1 MNYDKIGKFIQEKRK
16 EKNLTQKELANKLGV
31 TDRAVSKWERGVG
44 CPDVSILEILSKEL
58 DCSILEILKGRK
70 IENEIIKVTEADDYV
85 KDSMN
90 ISKQT
95 TKEKIISYINKALV
109 TTIIFIFLLL
119 SYLNIVQ
126 IKYLKTEYKF
136 TTEYYENKKI
146 QESINTLEKNINIIK
161 NNQGKYSD
169 EDYQKI
175 ISQLENMDKIIKS
188 SKIYDYIS
196 NRKEITYTLNDLI
209 KFNDLYELMSQH
221 YELTRTLEKYT
232 DSSKMETYRNF
243 ISNVEILSNYQTT
256 NMELYETFLYKL
268 NPFERES
275 KFYHIENRYIRNIIL
290 RARKEISELTFLTE
304 LVIEVGEIHE

>member
-90 ISKQT
+90 ISKQI
-95 TKEKIISYINKALV
+95 TKEKIISYINKVLV

-119 SYLNIVQ
+119 SYLNIIQ

-169 EDYQKI
+169 EDYQEI
-175 ISQLENMDKIIKS
+175 IKQLENMDKIIKS

>member
-1 MNYDKIGKFIQEKRK
+1 MNYQEIGKFIQTKRK

-90 ISKQT
+90 ISKQI
-95 TKEKIISYINKALV
+95 TKEKIISYINKVLV

-169 EDYQKI
+169 EDYQEI
-175 ISQLENMDKIIKS
+175 IKQLENMDKIIKS

-232 DSSKMETYRNF
+232 DSSNMDMYRDF
-243 ISNVEILSNYQTT
+243 ISNVELLSNYQTT
-256 NMELYETFLYKL
+256 NMELYETFIYKL
-268 NPFERES
+268 NPFEREG
-275 KFYHIENRYIRNIIL
+275 KFYNIENRYIRNIIL
-290 RARKEISELTFLTE
+290 RARKEISELIFLTE

>member
-90 ISKQT
+90 ISKQI
-95 TKEKIISYINKALV
+95 TKEKIISYINKVLV
-109 TTIIFIFLLL
+109 TTIIFIFILL

-126 IKYLKTEYKF
+126 IKYLKTEYKY
-136 TTEYYENKKI
+136 TTEYTENKKI
-146 QESINTLEKNINIIK
+146 QETINEVEKNINIIK

>member
-1 MNYDKIGKFIQEKRK
+1 MNYQEIGKFIQTKRK

-31 TDRAVSKWERGVG
+31 TDRAVSKWERGIG

-58 DCSILEILKGRK
+58 DCSILEILKGR
-70 IENEIIKVTEADDYV
+70 EIKYEVIKVTEADDYV

-90 ISKQT
+90 ISKQI
-95 TKEKIISYINKALV
+95 TKEKIISYINKVLV

-119 SYLNIVQ
+119 SYLNIIQ
-126 IKYLKTEYKF
+126 IKYLNTEYKF

-146 QESINTLEKNINIIK
+146 QESIKTLEKNINIIK

-169 EDYQKI
+169 EDYQEI
-175 ISQLENMDKIIKS
+175 IKQLENMDKTIKS

-209 KFNDLYELMSQH
+209 KFNDLYELMSEH

>member
-90 ISKQT
+90 LSKQT

-126 IKYLKTEYKF
+126 IKYLNTEYQYK
-136 TTEYYENKKI
+136 TEYYENKKI
-146 QESINTLEKNINIIK
+146 QELINTLEKNINIIK
-161 NNQGKYSD
+161 NNQGKYSN

-175 ISQLENMDKIIKS
+175 TSQLETMDKIIKS

-209 KFNDLYELMSQH
+209 KFNDLYELMSEH

-304 LVIEVGEIHE
+304 LVKEVGEIHE

>member
-16 EKNLTQKELANKLGV
+16 EKNLTQKALAEKLGV
-31 TDRAVSKWERGVG
+31 TDRAVSKWERGIG
-44 CPDVSILEILSKEL
+44 CPDVSILERLSKEL
-58 DCSILEILKGRK
+58 ECSILEILKGRK

-90 ISKQT
+90 LSKQT

-126 IKYLKTEYKF
+126 IKYLNTEYQYK
-136 TTEYYENKKI
+136 TEYYENKKI
-146 QESINTLEKNINIIK
+146 QELINTLEKNINIIK
-161 NNQGKYSD
+161 NNQGKYSN

-175 ISQLENMDKIIKS
+175 TSQLETMDKIIKS

-209 KFNDLYELMSQH
+209 KFNDLY
-221 YELTRTLEKYT
+221 
-232 DSSKMETYRNF
+232 
-243 ISNVEILSNYQTT
+243 
-256 NMELYETFLYKL
+256 
-268 NPFERES
+268 
-275 KFYHIENRYIRNIIL
+275 
-290 RARKEISELTFLTE
+290 
-304 LVIEVGEIHE
+304 

>member
-1 MNYDKIGKFIQEKRK
+1 MNYQEIGKFIQTKRK

-90 ISKQT
+90 LSKQT
-95 TKEKIISYINKALV
+95 AKEKIISYINKALV

-126 IKYLKTEYKF
+126 IKYLNTEYKF

>member
-16 EKNLTQKELANKLGV
+16 EKNLTQKELAEKLGV

-70 IENEIIKVTEADDYV
+70 IENEIIKVTEANDYV

-90 ISKQT
+90 ISKQI
-95 TKEKIISYINKALV
+95 TKEKIISYINKVLV
-109 TTIIFIFLLL
+109 TTIIFIVLLL

-126 IKYLKTEYKF
+126 IKYLNTEYQYK
-136 TTEYYENKKI
+136 TEYYENKKI
-146 QESINTLEKNINIIK
+146 QELINALEKNINIIK
-161 NNQGKYSD
+161 NDQGKYSN

-175 ISQLENMDKIIKS
+175 TSQLENMDKIIKS

-221 YELTRTLEKYT
+221 YELTRTIEKYT
-232 DSSKMETYRNF
+232 DSSKMETYRDF

-268 NPFERES
+268 NPFEREG
-275 KFYHIENRYIRNIIL
+275 KFYNIENRYIRNIIL
-290 RARKEISELTFLTE
+290 RARKEISESTFLTE

>member
-16 EKNLTQKELANKLGV
+16 EKNLTQKELAEKLGV

-90 ISKQT
+90 ISKQI
-95 TKEKIISYINKALV
+95 TKEKIISYINKVLV

-126 IKYLKTEYKF
+126 IKYLNTEYKF
-136 TTEYYENKKI
+136 TTEYNENKKI

-169 EDYQKI
+169 EDYQEI
-175 ISQLENMDKIIKS
+175 IKQLENMDKIIKS

-209 KFNDLYELMSQH
+209 SFFDYFELTNPH
-221 YELTRTLEKYT
+221 YELTRVLEKYT
-232 DSSKMETYRNF
+232 KKNMEIYRTL
-243 ISNVEILSNYQTT
+243 ISDIEILSNYHST
-256 NMELYETFLYKL
+256 NVELYETFFYRI

-275 KFYHIENRYIRNIIL
+275 KFYYIENRYIRSIIL
-290 RARKEISELTFLTE
+290 RARKEISELAFLTE
-304 LVIEVGEIHE
+304 LIIEVGEIYE

>member
-16 EKNLTQKELANKLGV
+16 EKNLTQKELAEKIGV

-90 ISKQT
+90 ISKQI
-95 TKEKIISYINKALV
+95 TKEKIISYINKVLV
-109 TTIIFIFLLL
+109 TTIVFIFLLL

-126 IKYLKTEYKF
+126 IKYLNTEYKF
-136 TTEYYENKKI
+136 KTEYYENKKI
-146 QESINTLEKNINIIK
+146 QESIKTLEKNINIIK

-169 EDYQKI
+169 EDYQEI
-175 ISQLENMDKIIKS
+175 ISQLENMDKNIKS
-188 SKIYDYIS
+188 SKIYNYIS

-209 KFNDLYELMSQH
+209 SFNDLYGVMSQH
-221 YELTRTLEKYT
+221 YELTHTLEKYT
-232 DSSKMETYRNF
+232 DSSNIDMYRKF
-243 ISNVEILSNYQTT
+243 ISNVELLSNYQST
-256 NMELYETFLYKL
+256 NMELYETFIYKI
-268 NPFERES
+268 NPYERES
-275 KFYHIENRYIRNIIL
+275 KFYYIENRYIRSIIL
-290 RARKEISELTFLTE
+290 RARKEISELTYLTV
-304 LVIEVGEIHE
+304 LIIEVGEIHE

>member
-16 EKNLTQKELANKLGV
+16 EKNLTQKELAEKIGV

-90 ISKQT
+90 ISKQI
-95 TKEKIISYINKALV
+95 TKEKIISYINKVLV

-119 SYLNIVQ
+119 SYLNIIQ
-126 IKYLKTEYKF
+126 IKYLNTEYKF

-146 QESINTLEKNINIIK
+146 QESIKTLEKNINIIK

-169 EDYQKI
+169 EDYQEI
-175 ISQLENMDKIIKS
+175 IKQLENMDKTIKS

-209 KFNDLYELMSQH
+209 SFFDLYELMSQH

-268 NPFERES
+268 NPFEREG
-275 KFYHIENRYIRNIIL
+275 KFYNIENRYIRNIIL

>member
-90 ISKQT
+90 ISKQI
-95 TKEKIISYINKALV
+95 TKEKVISYINKVLV
-109 TTIIFIFLLL
+109 TTIIFIVLLL

-126 IKYLKTEYKF
+126 IKYLKTEYKY

>member
-90 ISKQT
+90 ISKQI
-95 TKEKIISYINKALV
+95 TKEKVISYINKALV
-109 TTIIFIFLLL
+109 TTIIFIFILL

>member
-16 EKNLTQKELANKLGV
+16 EKNLTQKELAEKIGV

-90 ISKQT
+90 ISKQI
-95 TKEKIISYINKALV
+95 TKEKIISYINKVLV

-126 IKYLKTEYKF
+126 IKYLNTEYKF

>member
-16 EKNLTQKELANKLGV
+16 EKNLTQKELAEKIGV

-90 ISKQT
+90 ISKQI
-95 TKEKIISYINKALV
+95 TKEKIISYINKVLV

-119 SYLNIVQ
+119 SYLNIIQ

>member
-16 EKNLTQKELANKLGV
+16 EKNLTQKELAEKLGV

-90 ISKQT
+90 ISKQI
-95 TKEKIISYINKALV
+95 TKEKIISYINKVLV

-126 IKYLKTEYKF
+126 IKYLNTEYKF
-136 TTEYYENKKI
+136 ITDYYENKKI
-146 QESINTLEKNINIIK
+146 QESIKTLEKNINIIK

-169 EDYQKI
+169 EDYQEI
-175 ISQLENMDKIIKS
+175 ISQLENMDKNIKS
-188 SKIYDYIS
+188 SKIYNYIS

-209 KFNDLYELMSQH
+209 SFNDLYGVMSQL
-221 YELTRTLEKYT
+221 YELTHTLEKYT
-232 DSSKMETYRNF
+232 DSSNMDIYRKF
-243 ISNVEILSNYQTT
+243 ISNVELLSNYQSA
-256 NMELYETFLYKL
+256 NMELYETFIYKL

-275 KFYHIENRYIRNIIL
+275 RIYHIENRYIRSIIL
-290 RARKEISELTFLTE
+290 RARKEISELTYLTV
-304 LVIEVGEIHE
+304 LIIEVGEIHE

>member
-109 TTIIFIFLLL
+109 TTIIFIFILL

>member
-16 EKNLTQKELANKLGV
+16 EKNLTQKELAEKIGV

-90 ISKQT
+90 ISKQI
-95 TKEKIISYINKALV
+95 TKEKVISYINKVLV
-109 TTIIFIFLLL
+109 TTIIFIVLLL

-126 IKYLKTEYKF
+126 IKYLKTEYKY

>member
-16 EKNLTQKELANKLGV
+16 EKNLTQKALAEKLGV
-31 TDRAVSKWERGVG
+31 TDRAVSKWERGIG

-95 TKEKIISYINKALV
+95 TKEKIISYINKVLV
-109 TTIIFIFLLL
+109 TTIIFIVLLL

-126 IKYLKTEYKF
+126 IKYLNTEYQYK
-136 TTEYYENKKI
+136 TEYYENKKI

-161 NNQGKYSD
+161 NNQGKYSN

-175 ISQLENMDKIIKS
+175 TSQLENMDKIIKS

-209 KFNDLYELMSQH
+209 KFNDLYELMSEH
-221 YELTRTLEKYT
+221 YELTRILEKYT

>member
-16 EKNLTQKELANKLGV
+16 EKNLTQKALAEKLGV
-31 TDRAVSKWERGVG
+31 TDRAVSKWERGIG

-95 TKEKIISYINKALV
+95 TKEKIISYINKVLV

-126 IKYLKTEYKF
+126 IKYLNTEYQYK
-136 TTEYYENKKI
+136 TEYYENKKI

-161 NNQGKYSD
+161 NNQGKYSN

-175 ISQLENMDKIIKS
+175 TSQLENMDKIIKS

-209 KFNDLYELMSQH
+209 KFNDLYELMSEH
-221 YELTRTLEKYT
+221 YELTRILEKYT

-268 NPFERES
+268 NPFEREG
-275 KFYHIENRYIRNIIL
+275 KFYNIENRYIKNIIL
-290 RARKEISELTFLTE
+290 RARKEISELIFLTE

>member
-90 ISKQT
+90 ISKQI
-95 TKEKIISYINKALV
+95 TKEKIISYINKVLV

-126 IKYLKTEYKF
+126 IKYLKTEYKY

-175 ISQLENMDKIIKS
+175 TSQLENMDKIIKS

>member
-90 ISKQT
+90 ISKQI
-95 TKEKIISYINKALV
+95 TKEKIISYINKVLV

>member
-16 EKNLTQKELANKLGV
+16 EKNLTQKELAEKIGV

-90 ISKQT
+90 ISKQI
-95 TKEKIISYINKALV
+95 TKEKIISYINKVLV

-126 IKYLKTEYKF
+126 IKYLNTEYKF

-169 EDYQKI
+169 EDYQEI
-175 ISQLENMDKIIKS
+175 IKQLENMDEIIKS

-209 KFNDLYELMSQH
+209 SFFDYYELINPH
-221 YELTRTLEKYT
+221 YELTRVLEKYN
-232 DSSKMETYRNF
+232 KKNMEIYRTL
-243 ISNVEILSNYQTT
+243 ISDIEILSDYQTT
-256 NMELYETFLYKL
+256 NVELYETFIYKL

-275 KFYHIENRYIRNIIL
+275 KFYHIENRYIRSIIL

-304 LVIEVGEIHE
+304 LIIEVGEINE

>member
-16 EKNLTQKELANKLGV
+16 EKNLTQKELAEKIGV

-90 ISKQT
+90 ISKQI
-95 TKEKIISYINKALV
+95 TKEKIISYINKVLV
-109 TTIIFIFLLL
+109 TTIIFIFILL

-126 IKYLKTEYKF
+126 IKYLNTEYQYK
-136 TTEYYENKKI
+136 TEYYENKKI
-146 QESINTLEKNINIIK
+146 QELINTLEKNINIIK
-161 NNQGKYSD
+161 NDQGKYSN

-175 ISQLENMDKIIKS
+175 TSQLENMDKIIKS

-221 YELTRTLEKYT
+221 YELTRTIEKYT
-232 DSSKMETYRNF
+232 DSSKMETYRDF

-268 NPFERES
+268 NPFEREG
-275 KFYHIENRYIRNIIL
+275 KFYNIENRYIRNIIL

>member
-90 ISKQT
+90 ISKQI

-126 IKYLKTEYKF
+126 IKYLKTEYQYK
-136 TTEYYENKKI
+136 TEYYENKKI
-146 QESINTLEKNINIIK
+146 QELINTLEKNINIIK
-161 NNQGKYSD
+161 NNQGKYSN

-175 ISQLENMDKIIKS
+175 TSQLENMDKIIKS

-243 ISNVEILSNYQTT
+243 ISNVEI
-256 NMELYETFLYKL
+256 
-268 NPFERES
+268 
-275 KFYHIENRYIRNIIL
+275 
-290 RARKEISELTFLTE
+290 
-304 LVIEVGEIHE
+304 

>member
-16 EKNLTQKELANKLGV
+16 EKNLTQKELAEKIGV

-90 ISKQT
+90 ISKQI
-95 TKEKIISYINKALV
+95 TKEKIISYINKVLV

-126 IKYLKTEYKF
+126 IKYLNTEYKF

-169 EDYQKI
+169 EDYQEI
-175 ISQLENMDKIIKS
+175 IKQLENMDKIIKS

-209 KFNDLYELMSQH
+209 KFNNLYELMSLH
-221 YELTRTLEKYT
+221 YEFTRTLEKYT
-232 DSSKMETYRNF
+232 DSGNMDTYRAF

-256 NMELYETFLYKL
+256 NMELYETFVYKL

-290 RARKEISELTFLTE
+290 RARKEISELAFLTE
-304 LVIEVGEIHE
+304 LIIEVGEIHE

>member
-16 EKNLTQKELANKLGV
+16 EKNLTQKELAEKIGV

-85 KDSMN
+85 KDSMKL
-90 ISKQT
+90 SKQT

-126 IKYLKTEYKF
+126 IKYLKTEYQYK
-136 TTEYYENKKI
+136 TEYYENKKI
-146 QESINTLEKNINIIK
+146 QELINKLEKNINIIK
-161 NNQGKYSD
+161 NNQGKYSN

-175 ISQLENMDKIIKS
+175 TSQLENMDKIIKS

>member
-90 ISKQT
+90 ISKQI
-95 TKEKIISYINKALV
+95 TKEKIISYINKVLV

-119 SYLNIVQ
+119 SYLNIAQ
-126 IKYLKTEYKF
+126 IKYLNTEYKF

-146 QESINTLEKNINIIK
+146 QETINEVEKNINIIK

-169 EDYQKI
+169 EDYQEILSK
-175 ISQLENMDKIIKS
+175 LEEIDSGIKNS
-188 SKIYDYIS
+188 IIYDYLA
-196 NRKEITYTLNDLI
+196 NRKEIKYTLNDLMEPEGSYDFVYHHLQI
-209 KFNDLYELMSQH
+209 
-221 YELTRTLEKYT
+221 TRVLEKYT
-232 DSSKMETYRNF
+232 GEEKMNTYRNYVT
-243 ISNVEILSNYQTT
+243 NVQLSTMYGSPIDEMIRNY
-256 NMELYETFLYKL
+256 EYKL
-268 NPFERES
+268 NPFDDEG
-275 KFYHIENRYIRNIIL
+275 KFYHIENKYLRGIIY
-290 RARKEISELTFLTE
+290 RTRKDLSELAFFTE

>member
-1 MNYDKIGKFIQEKRK
+1 MNYQEIGKFIQTKRK

-126 IKYLKTEYKF
+126 IKYLKTEYQYK
-136 TTEYYENKKI
+136 TEYYENKKI
-146 QESINTLEKNINIIK
+146 QELINTLEKNINIIK

-175 ISQLENMDKIIKS
+175 TSQLENMDKIIKS